1 MLHFVFENIF
11 LLDVP
16 ITGESM
22 SRFINIEALY
32 KFTNTNKTEVWICW
46 LCRSPVPVKHQDTG
60 VMDLCDEV
68 TGDST
73 VFTDSLANIPSAATT
88 AVGAQSSGGG
98 VGAASAPAVCAA
110 RDRSSPM
117 SHERRTS
124 SSQNVILYGRGRDTA
139 PPAPSPA
146 RLMEDRSPQ
155 ENGDRDKAPAG
166 EIEQRQQQ
174 KEGEREA
181 EEQEAVDGEEDK
193 AAVVPDV
200 VFDEHGQTWDVYGA
214 EFDPEILGQAIQSHL
229 EKIMKRRMSE
239 KGSCAEGNS
248 DPGDMESPEIYGK
261 EMVYGSNDSHEA
273 NDRALGFFLRYL
285 CFLARSRENAAQN
298 SWRRLVKI

>member
-1 MLHFVFENIF
+1 M
-11 LLDVP
+11 
-16 ITGESM
+16 
-22 SRFINIEALY
+22 
-32 KFTNTNKTEVWICW
+32 
-46 LCRSPVPVKHQDTG
+46 KHQDTG
-60 VMDLCDEV
+60 VMDLSDEV

-73 VFTDSLANIPSAATT
+73 VFTDSLANIPSAATI

-98 VGAASAPAVCAA
+98 GGVGSVGAASAPAVCAA

-124 SSQNVILYGRGRDTA
+124 SSHDVILYGRGRDTTLVSSA
-139 PPAPSPA
+139 PPAPSPS

-181 EEQEAVDGEEDK
+181 EEQGAVDGEEEEDK

-239 KGSCAEGNS
+239 KGSCAEGNP
-248 DPGDMESPEIYGK
+248 DAGDMESPEIYRK
-261 EMVYGSNDSHEA
+261 EMVYGTTDSHEA

-298 SWRRLVKI
+298 S